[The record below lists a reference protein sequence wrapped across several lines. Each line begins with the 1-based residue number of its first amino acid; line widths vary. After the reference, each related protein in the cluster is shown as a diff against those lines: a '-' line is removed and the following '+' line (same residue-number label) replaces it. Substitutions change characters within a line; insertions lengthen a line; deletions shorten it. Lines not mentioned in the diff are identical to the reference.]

1 MNTAFKISE
10 TEKLRPYIGDNL
22 YELQESAHHLCLS
35 LENGA
40 YLFKLEYRNLNSDNL
55 RLSPVTIYCSDDDFL
70 IFSDYLSLPEDKNG
84 VLSDAP
90 FKMLA
95 LFLDEL
101 TENDADILDSY
112 EAELGKLE
120 QRLLNSTKELTSI
133 CDITDERRAL
143 SLIKRYYDQ
152 LDGIFDTLVQDELSA
167 VPKNVKTH
175 FTVLSHRVDHLCAT
189 VDHLREYITQLREE
203 YQAQVDI
210 EQNEIMKIFT
220 VLTAVFLPL
229 SLIVGWYGMNFKMPE
244 YGWKHGYLFL
254 IIFSIAVCLWTYRF
268 IKHKKWF

>member
-70 IFSDYLSLPEDKNG
+70 IFSDCLSLPEDKNG

-143 SLIKRYYDQ
+143 SLFRMSSVLFRKMLKRISPCSVT
-152 LDGIFDTLVQDELSA
+152 GS
-167 VPKNVKTH
+167 
-175 FTVLSHRVDHLCAT
+175 
-189 VDHLREYITQLREE
+189 
-203 YQAQVDI
+203 
-210 EQNEIMKIFT
+210 
-220 VLTAVFLPL
+220 
-229 SLIVGWYGMNFKMPE
+229 
-244 YGWKHGYLFL
+244 
-254 IIFSIAVCLWTYRF
+254 IIFAQRLTICANISHSSAKSIRLRLTLS
-268 IKHKKWF
+268 KTKL

>member
-1 MNTAFKISE
+1 MNTAFKLSDIE
-10 TEKLRPYIGDNL
+10 RLRPYIGDNL

-55 RLSPVTIYCSDDDFL
+55 RLSPVTIYCSDNDFL
-70 IFSDYLSLPEDKNG
+70 VFSDCLYLPGDANNA
-84 VLSDAP
+84 LSDSP

-95 LFLDEL
+95 LFLDRL
-101 TENDADILDSY
+101 TENDADILDFY
-112 EAELGKLE
+112 ESELGRLE
-120 QRLLNSTKELTSI
+120 QRLLNSTKELASI

-152 LDGIFDTLVQDELSA
+152 LDGIFDTLVQDELSS

-175 FTVLSHRVDHLCAT
+175 FIILDHRLSHLCAT

-203 YQAQVDI
+203 YQSQVDI

-254 IIFSIAVCLWTYRF
+254 IVFSVSVCIWTYRF
-268 IKHKKWF
+268 IKRKKWF